1 MTLATGNSRPGR
13 NAFTLIELVLVLS
26 LLVVAVSMV
35 APKMSNFIRGRALDT
50 EARRLQALAH
60 VGSSRAVSEGVPI
73 VLWFDQA
80 KGEYGLEQETPADQ
94 TGDPDAELLPLAE
107 QVQVQVANVTGTRA
121 GSGAAPTTF
130 KNLPAI
136 RFQADGTVDEN
147 SPHTV
152 QLLDATGAALWLVEL
167 QNRTGYEIR
176 DSVN

>member
-60 VGSSRAVSEGVPI
+60 VGQSRAVSEGLPM

-80 KGEYGLEQETPADQ
+80 NLQYGLEQETPPDQ
-94 TGDPDAELLPLAE
+94 NGDPDAEKLPLAE
-107 QVQVQVANVTGTRA
+107 QVQVQVVN
-121 GSGAAPTTF
+121 GSGSGSGSGSGPTTF

-136 RFQADGTVDEN
+136 RFQADGTVDED
-147 SPHTV
+147 SPHVV

-176 DSVN
+176 DSIN

>member
-13 NAFTLIELVLVLS
+13 GAFTLIELVLVLS

-60 VGSSRAVSEGVPI
+60 AGQARAVSEGMPM

-80 KGEYGLEQETPADQ
+80 NGLYGMEAEMSPVA
-94 TGDPDAELLPLAE
+94 TGDPDAERLPMAE
-107 QVQVQVANVTGTRA
+107 QVQVRVANLAGTGT
-121 GSGAAPTTF
+121 APTTF

-136 RFQADGTVDEN
+136 RFQPDGTVDEN

-152 QLLDATGAALWLVEL
+152 QLLDATGAALLLVEL

>member
-60 VGSSRAVSEGVPI
+60 AGQSRAVSEGVPM
-73 VLWFDQA
+73 VLWFDQPNSQ
-80 KGEYGLEQETPADQ
+80 YGLEQETPMSA
-94 TGDPDAELLPLAE
+94 TGDPDAERLPLAE
-107 QVQVQVANVTGTRA
+107 QVQVVVANLA
-121 GSGAAPTTF
+121 GNGSAPTTF

-136 RFQADGTVDEN
+136 RFLADGTVDEN

>member
-1 MTLATGNSRPGR
+1 
-13 NAFTLIELVLVLS
+13 LIELVLVLS

-50 EARRLQALAH
+50 EARRMQALAH
-60 VGSSRAVSEGVPI
+60 AGQARAVGEGLPI

-80 KGEYGLEQETPADQ
+80 NGQYGLEQENPPAQ
-94 TGDPDAELLPLAE
+94 AGDPDAERLPLAE
-107 QVQVQVANVTGTRA
+107 QVQVQVANVAGTG
-121 GSGAAPTTF
+121 SAPTTF

-136 RFQADGTVDEN
+136 RFQADGTVDED
-147 SPHTV
+147 SPHVV
-152 QLLDATGAALWLVEL
+152 QLLDATGASLWLVEL